1 MAQTQRMEKD
11 LGRKAK
17 TKQGGYEARLI
28 DIDILFFDDRIIEQP
43 ALTVP
48 HPRLHLRRFT
58 LLPLHELMPDWMHPV
73 LKKTVRQLLR
83 ECPDDSDVRRI
94 DQSFAP

>member
-1 MAQTQRMEKD
+1 MEKD

-17 TKQGGYEARLI
+17 TKPGGYEARLI
-28 DIDILFFDDRIIEQP
+28 DIDILFFDDRIIQQP

-58 LLPLHELMPDWMHPV
+58 LLPLNELMPDWMHPL